1 MKAGFARF
9 AEQEK
14 SMQGN
19 INYQNLIGI
28 LSACGIGAMVVSAD
42 DQILTVNAAGDRLLH
57 GSRKLNGKYL
67 SDESVPFCVREL
79 CTEKMTSGLTGSTN
93 KGWGTQGKEAAGT
106 DRNGAPEEH
115 LIYVAFEEY
124 ICPHP
129 VPEPDDLPAGAR
141 LIGFRS
147 ANAEYRAQMMNAVL
161 DKISEGVVT
170 CDSRERLVYYNDA
183 AAKVDS
189 VVPENVRGRKIQDVY
204 TMTDGSDVML
214 PRVMKQRSP
223 SLNYRQKYT
232 TFAGK
237 HQDVV
242 ANAYPIIINGKLLGA
257 FNVVEDL
264 SKLDDLHKQIIDLQ
278 EKLVTYGAGTNQKKS
293 ALTARYTFDD
303 ILHTSEA
310 MEQVV
315 EQCRQ
320 VAKTDSSVM
329 IYGETG
335 TGKEL
340 FAQSIHNASD
350 RANGPFLAI
359 NCAALPE
366 NLLESLLFGSVKG
379 AYTGAENRTGLFEQ
393 ANHGT
398 LLLDEINS
406 MNINLQA
413 KLLRVLQEGVIRK
426 VGGSQEIAVD
436 VRVLSNI
443 NVPPYEAIASNNLR
457 QDLFYRLGVVNIN
470 IPPLRERLEDIP
482 TMVRFF
488 IEENNRKL
496 GRDVREMD
504 EETIRIFL
512 QYKWPGNVRE
522 LQHAVE
528 HAMIIMPEHAF
539 RITREYIPQHLLEM
553 GRRQSVAA
561 MQHRPEAEAG
571 QNAGRLYRPEAE
583 AGQNA
588 RRLYRP
594 ETETWQGEGASWRDP
609 EAETYTETGTQ
620 AYKAARGAGRVGTES
635 GLRSEREKR
644 RSLGS
649 RLHSMEEEEIRSA
662 LIETRGN
669 ISRAAK
675 RLEISRQN
683 LQYRLKRYGIDPREY
698 KS

>member
-1 MKAGFARF
+1 
-9 AEQEK
+9 
-14 SMQGN
+14 MQGS

-28 LSACGIGAMVVSAD
+28 LSACGIGAMIVSAD
-42 DQILTVNAAGDRLLH
+42 EQILTVNAAGDRILH
-57 GSRKLNGKYL
+57 GDKKLNGKYL
-67 SDESVPFCVREL
+67 SDTSVPSCVREL
-79 CTEKMTSGLTGSTN
+79 CAEQAASGSLYHGGSGRHPGSVHPGNVQPGNVHTGRVEHDTSGMN
-93 KGWGTQGKEAAGT
+93 
-106 DRNGAPEEH
+106 RNSAQEKH
-115 LIYVAFEEY
+115 LIYVDFEEY
-124 ICPHP
+124 ICRHP
-129 VPEPDDLPAGAR
+129 IPEPDDLPDGAR

-147 ANAEYRAQMMNAVL
+147 ANAEYRARVMNAVL
-161 DKISEGVVT
+161 DKISEGIVT
-170 CDSRERLVYYNDA
+170 CDSQERLVYYNDA

-189 VVPENVRGRKIQDVY
+189 VVLENVRGRKIRDVY

-242 ANAYPIIINGKLLGA
+242 ANAYPIIVNGQLLGA
-257 FNVVEDL
+257 FNVVEDW
-264 SKLDDLHKQIIDLQ
+264 SKMDDLHKQIIDLQ
-278 EKLVTYGAGTNQKKS
+278 EKLVSYGEGTNQKRS
-293 ALTARYTFDD
+293 ALSARYTFED
-303 ILHTSEA
+303 ILHHSAA
-310 MEQVV
+310 MEQVI

-413 KLLRVLQEGVIRK
+413 KLLRVLQEGIIRK

-443 NVPPYEAIASNNLR
+443 NVPPYEAIASNHLR

-482 TMVRFF
+482 AMISFF

-496 GRDVREMD
+496 GRNVQEMNA
-504 EETIRIFL
+504 ETLEIFQ
-512 QYKWPGNVRE
+512 QYSWPGNVRE

-528 HAMIIMPEHAF
+528 HAMIIMPEYAF
-539 RITREYIPQHLLEM
+539 QITREYIPQHLLESVRDQNM
-553 GRRQSVAA
+553 AAAQYYPQTGGQPGVMMPKNYSEAGSYPYRAPDGAAGTEEGRHLGRR
-561 MQHRPEAEAG
+561 
-571 QNAGRLYRPEAE
+571 
-583 AGQNA
+583 
-588 RRLYRP
+588 
-594 ETETWQGEGASWRDP
+594 
-609 EAETYTETGTQ
+609 
-620 AYKAARGAGRVGTES
+620 
-635 GLRSEREKR
+635 LR
-644 RSLGS
+644 
-649 RLHSMEEEEIRSA
+649 SMEEDEIRGA
-662 LIETRGN
+662 LLETRGN

-683 LQYRLKRYGIDPREY
+683 LQDRLKRYGIDPRDY
-698 KS
+698 K

>member
-1 MKAGFARF
+1 
-9 AEQEK
+9 
-14 SMQGN
+14 MQGI
-19 INYQNLIGI
+19 INYRNLMEI
-28 LSACGIGAMVVSAD
+28 LSACGIGALVLSAD
-42 DQILTVNAAGDRLLH
+42 DQILSINEAGDFILQ
-57 GSRKLNGKYL
+57 GNKKMSGKYL
-67 SDESVPFCVREL
+67 SDAEIPSCVREL
-79 CTEKMTSGLTGSTN
+79 CAEEISISSGTAAFARQSEKSSRSRTN
-93 KGWGTQGKEAAGT
+93 AS
-106 DRNGAPEEH
+106 EEN

-124 ICPHP
+124 ICRHP
-129 VPEPDDLPAGAR
+129 VPEPDDLPPGAR
-141 LIGFRS
+141 LVGFRS
-147 ANAEYRAQMMNAVL
+147 ANAEFQAQVMRAVL

-170 CDSRERLVYYNDA
+170 CDSREQLIYYNDA

-189 VVPENVRGRKIQDVY
+189 VVLENVRGRKIRDVY

-242 ANAYPIIINGKLLGA
+242 ANAYPIITNGKLLGA
-257 FNVVEDL
+257 FNVVEDW

-278 EKLVTYGAGTNQKKS
+278 EKLVTYGTGSDQKKS
-293 ALTARYTFDD
+293 ALSARYTFND
-303 ILHTSEA
+303 ILHHSEA
-310 MEQVV
+310 MKLVI

-340 FAQSIHNASD
+340 FAQSIHNASS

-413 KLLRVLQEGVIRK
+413 KLLRVLQEGKIRK

-443 NVPPYEAIASNNLR
+443 NVPPYEAIASNHLR

-482 TMVRFF
+482 PMVSFF

-496 GRDVREMD
+496 NRNVQEMD
-504 EETIRIFL
+504 QETIRIFQ
-512 QYKWPGNVRE
+512 QYSWPGNVRE

-528 HAMIIMPEHAF
+528 HAMIIMPEYEF
-539 RITREYIPQHLLEM
+539 RITRDYIPQHLLEA
-553 GRRQSVAA
+553 GTLHGIAPQRQGAFLQQQDDFSQRRGSLQQQDDFS
-561 MQHRPEAEAG
+561 Q
-571 QNAGRLYRPEAE
+571 
-583 AGQNA
+583 
-588 RRLYRP
+588 RRGPLPQEQYDP
-594 ETETWQGEGASWRDP
+594 ETGRWQGGEMHPYR
-609 EAETYTETGTQ
+609 
-620 AYKAARGAGRVGTES
+620 TES
-635 GLRSEREKR
+635 GPGAAGEGSEPSANRGER
-644 RSLGS
+644 RPLGS
-649 RLHSMEEEEIRSA
+649 RLNSMEEDEIRKA
-662 LIETRGN
+662 MRETGGN

-675 RLEISRQN
+675 LLDLSRQN
-683 LQYRLKRYGIDPREY
+683 LQYRLKRYGIDPGEFKKRH
-698 KS
+698 